1 MVGARETFPT
11 TLARENYDW
20 LLNFGW
26 IQERLPVKAGER
38 HKARAPKVDLQ
49 MSRLRSML
57 PIALLQPVSSSAMF
71 R

>member
-38 HKARAPKVDLQ
+38 HKAKVDLQ
-49 MSRLRSML
+49 MSHLRSML
-57 PIALLQPVSSSAMF
+57 PIALLQPISSSAML